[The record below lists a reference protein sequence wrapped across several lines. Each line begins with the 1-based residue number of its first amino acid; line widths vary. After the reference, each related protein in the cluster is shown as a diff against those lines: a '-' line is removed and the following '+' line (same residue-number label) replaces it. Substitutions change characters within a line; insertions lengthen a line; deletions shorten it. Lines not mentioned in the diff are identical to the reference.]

1 MRSPFRTPAPVIII
15 LWAIAIAATT
25 FLFMGSP
32 NIVYGIVIQGICM
45 IGSAAVIRNSFRG
58 TG

>member
-1 MRSPFRTPAPVIII
+1 MRLSFRSPTPVIVI